1 MTSNFRDG
9 CARASSS
16 SGSIW
21 STWGMTPSKTL
32 RSKSL
37 KRRGVQTHGFSFILA
52 AVRQWGTRCHT
63 GATKSDRCDAA
74 CRSRRTIDFAY
85 DPDEDTAERVADEIT
100 SLFELSS
107 TDRDICAAALKEWL
121 AKELPDND
129 SS

>member
-1 MTSNFRDG
+1 MS
-9 CARASSS
+9 
-16 SGSIW
+16 
-21 STWGMTPSKTL
+21 
-32 RSKSL
+32 
-37 KRRGVQTHGFSFILA
+37 H
-52 AVRQWGTRCHT
+52 
-63 GATKSDRCDAA
+63 TKSDRCDAA

>member
-1 MTSNFRDG
+1 MGQEAGPGVIGTVHG
-9 CARASSS
+9 GAPASPSCCSFATVQNPGDQRQSS
-16 SGSIW
+16 RW
-21 STWGMTPSKTL
+21 
-32 RSKSL
+32 
-37 KRRGVQTHGFSFILA
+37 
-52 AVRQWGTRCHT
+52 
-63 GATKSDRCDAA
+63 DAA
-74 CRSRRTIDFAY
+74 CRTRRTIDFAY

>member
-1 MTSNFRDG
+1 MSAKPAAWFTT
-9 CARASSS
+9 AQ
-16 SGSIW
+16 
-21 STWGMTPSKTL
+21 
-32 RSKSL
+32 RSHPNAHVC
-37 KRRGVQTHGFSFILA
+37 R
-52 AVRQWGTRCHT
+52 
-63 GATKSDRCDAA
+63 

-85 DPDEDTAERVADEIT
+85 DPDEDTPERVADEIT